1 MYFIKLTAV
10 AEPKG
15 MFSGRDTGR
24 TFTYTEV
31 CSESEFETERTKFE
45 ENVLKDVAENYPD
58 FHVEIHEREY
68 RNLDAEPFKFA
79 FENLNPAQFAEYLR
93 HYEIR
98 M

>member
-15 MFSGRDTGR
+15 MFSSRDAGR
-24 TFTYTEV
+24 TLTYTEV
-31 CSESEFETERTKFE
+31 CQESEFDTERVKFE
-45 ENVLKDVAENYPD
+45 ENVIKAVVELYPE
-58 FHVEIHEREY
+58 FHVDIHEREY

>member
-15 MFSGRDTGR
+15 MFSGRDTSR
-24 TFTYTEV
+24 TFTYTEI
-31 CSESEFETERTKFE
+31 CQESEFDTERVEFE
-45 ENVLKDVAENYPD
+45 ENVIKAVVELYPE
-58 FHVEIHEREY
+58 FHVDIHEREY

>member
-24 TFTYTEV
+24 TLTYTEI
-31 CSESEFETERTKFE
+31 CQESEFDTERVEFE
-45 ENVLKDVAENYPD
+45 ENVIKAVVELYPE

>member
-15 MFSGRDTGR
+15 MFNSRDTGR
-24 TFTYTEV
+24 TLTYTEV
-31 CSESEFETERTKFE
+31 CQESEFDTERVKFE
-45 ENVLKDVAENYPD
+45 ENVIKAVVELYPEFRVD
-58 FHVEIHEREY
+58 IHEREY

>member
-15 MFSGRDTGR
+15 MFSGRDTAR
-24 TFTYTEV
+24 TFTYTET
-31 CSESEFETERTKFE
+31 CSEGEFETERIKFE
-45 ENVLKDVAENYPD
+45 ENVIRAVAENYP
-58 FHVEIHEREY
+58 EREY

>member
-15 MFSGRDTGR
+15 MFSGRDTSR
-24 TFTYTEV
+24 TFTYT
-31 CSESEFETERTKFE
+31 
-45 ENVLKDVAENYPD
+45 
-58 FHVEIHEREY
+58 
-68 RNLDAEPFKFA
+68 NLDAEPFKFA

>member
-15 MFSGRDTGR
+15 MFIGRDTGI
-24 TFTYTEV
+24 TLTYTEI
-31 CSESEFETERTKFE
+31 CQESEFDAERVKFE
-45 ENVLKDVAENYPD
+45 ENVIKAVVELYPE
-58 FHVEIHEREY
+58 FHVDIHEREY